1 MLSRRSF
8 AKLCGLSTIPL
19 FTGLEVKAE
28 SPKSLVPDYSVA
40 RTVTIDSNLLM
51 PDVAQVFTK
60 TTDLEFPLDFIGDG
74 EHSIR
79 LIPYMI
85 TTYVD
90 YASKYKGRSDVV
102 NKATEVGIAFLQQKI
117 EMEMLN
123 LLFCAGLET
132 GIRRL
137 WKWEKTKW
145 KTEEAYHKFIMSP
158 ETIED
163 CSSGPNPSK
172 DLLCSYLLGKDQPF
186 QQELLTKYCQK
197 FSGDIC
203 LRIDPNSDSVVLTHL
218 ESLPSLIG
226 FNTSFDFDA
235 KTLKVTEKP
244 FRKCGRE
251 TISLAYFCGMGVLDY
266 TSVSLLDLRNA

>member
-1 MLSRRSF
+1 
-8 AKLCGLSTIPL
+8 
-19 FTGLEVKAE
+19 
-28 SPKSLVPDYSVA
+28 
-40 RTVTIDSNLLM
+40 
-51 PDVAQVFTK
+51 
-60 TTDLEFPLDFIGDG
+60 
-74 EHSIR
+74 
-79 LIPYMI
+79 
-85 TTYVD
+85 
-90 YASKYKGRSDVV
+90 
-102 NKATEVGIAFLQQKI
+102 
-117 EMEMLN
+117 MEMLN
-123 LLFCAGLET
+123 LLFCAGLEG

-172 DLLCSYLLGKDQPF
+172 DLLCSDLLGKDQPF
-186 QQELLTKYCQK
+186 QEELLTKYCQK

-244 FRKCGRE
+244 FRKYGRE

-266 TSVSLLDLRNA
+266 RSVSLLDLGNA